1 MHICKSR
8 LMPLYLSYW
17 IILDTTPTLWVP
29 EFFPPSFKGGGERS
43 SSIGHSKY
51 LHVIIH
57 RVGSDSPTGR
67 LRLFQE

>member
-29 EFFPPSFKGGGERS
+29 EFFPLSFTRPRGEVFENTS
-43 SSIGHSKY
+43 FEF
-51 LHVIIH
+51 VWA
-57 RVGSDSPTGR
+57 
-67 LRLFQE
+67 LRQSQGFYYIYF